1 MQSACKVG
9 IDSVGRKV
17 CDEPR
22 QALGQD
28 AELLS
33 VAWATPNRGAV
44 PVGVVTEEH
53 LGVTKYTPFCGTR
66 TPSSIVSGSSSGGS
80 WQILRVTWV
89 ALLATFIFLR
99 WSGFALTALVLGQL
113 AQAAVEYRRVYGRK
127 RASRRGPA

>member
-1 MQSACKVG
+1 MQSGCEVG

-28 AELLS
+28 PELFS
-33 VAWATPNRGAV
+33 VAGTTPHCGAV
-44 PVGVVTEEH
+44 AVGVVNEEH
-53 LGVTKYTPFCGTR
+53 LGVPKYTPILTTR

-80 WQILRVTWV
+80 WQILRVIFV